1 MQSLTEQVQK
11 GGGEVEK
18 LHISRSPKGARL
30 LSRSSD
36 IITTTTPG
44 ASLADWQQ
52 ALRKKPMAMST
63 VLPHYIQI
71 HILHM
76 YWGWG
81 VRDGAMPG
89 CVSIYTALGSTAS
102 QANTAERILK
112 TEYLEF

>member
-1 MQSLTEQVQK
+1 M
-11 GGGEVEK
+11 EK

-71 HILHM
+71 HILHV

-89 CVSIYTALGSTAS
+89 CV
-102 QANTAERILK
+102 
-112 TEYLEF
+112 EYLHCFSGKYC